1 MAKPRGGYGSGQFRY
16 TETVKMRITSRMYE
30 DLLKIQESSG
40 LSMAQLLRDLV
51 NQSMKG
57 MNENQVQ

>member
-1 MAKPRGGYGSGQFRY
+1 MAKRRGGYGSGQFRY
-16 TETVKMRITSRMYE
+16 TETVKMRITSKMHE

-57 MNENQVQ
+57 MDENQVQ

>member
-1 MAKPRGGYGSGQFRY
+1 MEKRRGGYGSGQFRY
-16 TETVKMRITSRMYE
+16 TETVKMRITSKMHE
-30 DLLKIQESSG
+30 DLSKIQESTG

-57 MNENQVQ
+57 VSENQPQ